1 MGVYETAIWE
11 SDPLAPTRQDR
22 TSGIYHPYIPDALCN
37 TSISLSADAA
47 GSCERAAVALA
58 ELDARARYVTAAES
72 LSHVLLRSEALSS
85 SRIEGLE
92 MNVRRLLELEAL
104 IELDVPH
111 RVDSKESEVLGTIEA
126 MHEAIALGSRTD
138 RMTTS
143 DVCQMHDAL
152 LRDTRLK
159 DVGGKFR
166 TSQNWI
172 GGSWY
177 NPLGA
182 TYVPPRPEH
191 VVPLMEDL
199 VRFVNESQLPVLA
212 RAAIAHAQLE
222 TIHPFADGNGRCGRA
237 LIHAVLRANRMET
250 RTVVPISLVL
260 LTLRDQYYSALAAY
274 RYDGHGED
282 GGAQSDAISHWVE
295 FFCHA
300 VCLACERAQEFEDG
314 MVGLRHSWELR
325 VRPRANSATSL
336 LLDAL
341 PGNPVISVAS
351 AARLTNRSYPAARA
365 AVRALEAEGILFQ
378 SSKNRKSGLY
388 AAKEVL
394 DAFTLYERSLA
405 TASGSTRL
413 EHPARHVPQRPP
425 RL

>member
-22 TSGIYHPYIPDALCN
+22 ASGIFHPYVPDTLCDA
-37 TSISLSADAA
+37 TIQLSSDAA
-47 GSCERAAVALA
+47 GACERAAIAVT
-58 ELDARARYVTAAES
+58 ELDTRARYVTAAES

-111 RVDSKESEVLGTIEA
+111 RVNSVESEVLGTIDA
-126 MHEAIALGSRTD
+126 MREAIALGSRAKCI
-138 RMTTS
+138 TTN
-143 DVCQMHDAL
+143 DICQMHTAL
-152 LRDTRLK
+152 LRNTRLK
-159 DVGGKFR
+159 DVGGKLR
-166 TSQNWI
+166 TAQNWI

-182 TYVPPRPEH
+182 SYVPPSPAY
-191 VVPLMEDL
+191 VPLLMEDL
-199 VRFVNESQLPVLA
+199 VRFVNESQLPVMA
-212 RAAIAHAQLE
+212 KAAIAHAQLE

-237 LIHAVLRANRMET
+237 MIHAILRGNSMMT
-250 RTVVPISLVL
+250 RTLVPVSLVL
-260 LTLRDQYYSALAAY
+260 LTLREQYYDALAEY
-274 RYDGHGED
+274 RFDSLED
-282 GGAQSDAISHWVE
+282 GKTQSETASHWVE
-295 FFCHA
+295 FFCHV
-300 VCLACERAQEFEDG
+300 VCHACERAQEFEDS
-314 MVGLRHSWELR
+314 MVGLRHSWEKR

-341 PGNPVISVAS
+341 PGNPVVSVAS
-351 AARLTNRSYPAARA
+351 VARLTNRSYPAARA
-365 AVRALEAEGILFQ
+365 AVRALESHGVLFQ